1 VRPQGIIPTVSKPE
15 IFREV
20 IPKVTTRRLADESFE
35 DMIKFVVD
43 LDRKIIAAGG
53 GMHVDAETLLLENG
67 STQTN
72 LWGANY
78 YLDDT
83 TDKRFEYT
91 SMINIRP
98 NQNNRKILIESE
110 SVRKQVRQLAEF
122 FFEGKS

>member
-1 VRPQGIIPTVSKPE
+1 MSKPE
-15 IFREV
+15 IFHEP
-20 IPKVTTRRLADESFE
+20 IPKGTVRRLANESFE

-53 GMHVDAETLLLENG
+53 GMHVDSETLLLEEG
-67 STQTN
+67 SLQLN

-110 SVRKQVRQLAEF
+110 EIRQKVRNLAEY

>member
-1 VRPQGIIPTVSKPE
+1 MSKPE
-15 IFREV
+15 LFNQP
-20 IPKVTTRRLADESFE
+20 IPKATVRRLANESFE

-43 LDRKIIAAGG
+43 LDRKVIAAGAG
-53 GMHVDAETLLLENG
+53 LHVDSEAFLMEEG
-67 STQTN
+67 SLQAN

-83 TDKRFEYT
+83 TEKRFEYT

-110 SVRKQVRQLAEF
+110 AIRQKVRALAEY
-122 FFEGKS
+122 FFERKS